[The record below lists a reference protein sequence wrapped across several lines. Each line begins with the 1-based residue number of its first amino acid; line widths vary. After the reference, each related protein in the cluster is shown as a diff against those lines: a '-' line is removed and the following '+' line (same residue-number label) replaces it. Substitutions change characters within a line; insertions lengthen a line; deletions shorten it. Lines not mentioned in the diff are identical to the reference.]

1 MITVDSVNGKSVKML
16 LELTCTD
23 RDVLPTNATGGYEGY
38 RISNGSIAQVISTT
52 GGGLTVKI
60 FSSEDDQWYDM

>member
-60 FSSEDDQWYDM
+60 SSSEDDQWYDL

>member
-23 RDVLPTNATGGYEGY
+23 RDVLTTNATGGYDGY

-52 GGGLTVKI
+52 GGGLTIKI
-60 FSSEDDQWYDM
+60 FSSEDDQWYDL

>member
-1 MITVDSVNGKSVKML
+1 MITIDSVNGKSVKML

-23 RDVLPTNATGGYEGY
+23 RDVLPTNATGGVSGY
-38 RISNGSIAQVISTT
+38 AIANGSTAQVISTT